1 MRMHTPL
8 LMNSALFVNWPGGNF
23 PEKARRFAGAPRK
36 YYKKSVQILRE
47 RKKKK
52 AEGIC
57 ECRINFSLARHNI
70 AAGCSSSSPAVLL
83 YLHSKSKCMR
93 KGEIYDPSLR
103 NISVCRKRG
112 RACFAHLLSCNE
124 NVSLLAA
131 STRKSRHS
139 FVFVQQL
146 NHPNHIYHI

>member
-47 RKKKK
+47 RKKKR

-57 ECRINFSLARHNI
+57 ECRISFSLARHNI

-83 YLHSKSKCMR
+83 YLHSKSNACARGRSTK
-93 KGEIYDPSLR
+93 PSLR
-103 NISVCRKRG
+103 IILAYVESEEE
-112 RACFAHLLSCNE
+112 RALHICSPVMRMSLYWLPAFAR
-124 NVSLLAA
+124 AD
-131 STRKSRHS
+131 
-139 FVFVQQL
+139 
-146 NHPNHIYHI
+146 I